1 MKRKTIILIIVIS
14 ILIGFAAMVITTEL
28 LNQIIWPS
36 LFVGIPVGIVASI
49 VSYLILRK
57 AAKSR

>member
-36 LFVGIPVGIVASI
+36 LFVGVPVGIVASI

>member
-1 MKRKTIILIIVIS
+1 MKKKTRILIIVIS

-36 LFVGIPVGIVASI
+36 LFVGVPVGIVASI

-57 AAKSR
+57 ASKSH

>member
-1 MKRKTIILIIVIS
+1 MKKKPIILIMVIS

-57 AAKSR
+57 AAKSH

>member
-1 MKRKTIILIIVIS
+1 MKKKTRILIIVIS
-14 ILIGFAAMVITTEL
+14 ILIGFAAMVIATEL

-36 LFVGIPVGIVASI
+36 LFVGVPVGIVASI

-57 AAKSR
+57 ASKSH

>member
-1 MKRKTIILIIVIS
+1 MKKKTRILIIAIS

-36 LFVGIPVGIVASI
+36 LFVGVPVGIVASI

-57 AAKSR
+57 ASKSH

>member
-1 MKRKTIILIIVIS
+1 MKKKPIILIMVIS